1 MYVVILDYQ
10 YAKVIIKKLPA
21 ETDVE
26 EYVSDKYGL
35 SNTEYMTVETLDL
48 DITTI

>member
-21 ETDVE
+21 GTDVE
-26 EYVSDKYGL
+26 EYIDDKYGL
-35 SNTEYMTVETLDL
+35 SNTEYMTVDELKL
-48 DITTI
+48 DINTT

>member
-10 YAKVIIKKLPA
+10 YARVIIKKLP
-21 ETDVE
+21 EGTDVE
-26 EYVSDKYGL
+26 EYVGDKYGI

-48 DITTI
+48 DITT

>member
-10 YAKVIIKKLPA
+10 YAKVIIKKLPVG
-21 ETDVE
+21 TDVE
-26 EYVSDKYGL
+26 EYVDDKYGL
-35 SNTEYMTVETLDL
+35 SNTEYMTVEKLDL